1 MWHSWS
7 ALVLLEHC
15 LLGLHAEHLSELSE
29 LDLLLVAAA
38 AALLLRPRSCCC
50 SGVSEAASTAPRAS
64 ACRCVFV
71 ANASTA
77 AIASLALASLAAVA
91 AVSTAVRATLAAVTA
106 VASLASVAAAA
117 AEIVSE
123 VAASPSRLH
132 IVAELA
138 LLAKPAE
145 PSVAHVPAHGLLA
158 GAWGEGE
165 GCCCRCWS
173 VVRRLLPHE
182 ADGLPVAL
190 VSLVLV
196 AGALCPSLCQ
206 LILNHLRFRA
216 HCCDPSRVS
225 QVVLDAVRRV
235 QASEHAASLRV
246 VATGLLDGGHDA
258 RDLLVRFLVHA
269 SGRQLREQRLEA
281 RFHRRPALR
290 RVPAERLEL

>member
-1 MWHSWS
+1 M
-7 ALVLLEHC
+7 
-15 LLGLHAEHLSELSE
+15 
-29 LDLLLVAAA
+29 
-38 AALLLRPRSCCC
+38 
-50 SGVSEAASTAPRAS
+50 
-64 ACRCVFV
+64 
-71 ANASTA
+71 
-77 AIASLALASLAAVA
+77 
-91 AVSTAVRATLAAVTA
+91 
-106 VASLASVAAAA
+106 
-117 AEIVSE
+117 
-123 VAASPSRLH
+123 
-132 IVAELA
+132 AELA

-206 LILNHLRFRA
+206 LILDHLRFRA

-281 RFHRRPALR
+281 RFHRCPALR
-290 RVPAERLEL
+290 RIPAERLEL